1 MFRHVAGFELR
12 YQVKSPVF
20 WVTSLIYFLLTFALV
35 TSETV
40 QIGWGGQVFRNA
52 PYSVALNSLIM
63 VVWAVFIL
71 TAFVANVVLRDEETG
86 FGPIIYAT
94 RLSKFDYLFGRFT
107 GAFGAGCLAFL
118 SVPLAI
124 MIGAAMPWLDPQ
136 TIGPF
141 RLGDYLYAYF
151 VLCVPTLF
159 IMGAGFFAL
168 ATATRSIF
176 ATYIA
181 ALVVVVLY
189 IMTTAYFSRPEFA
202 ATAAL
207 LDPYGLS
214 AFTAKTRT
222 WTPSER
228 NTLLPPMAGALLTNR
243 VLWLAVAFGLLAVA
257 WRAFRREGRSVP
269 SGRGAERVAP
279 EVERER
285 LARPQPPAAPSQR
298 NLGWGPLVALTR
310 FDVRSVVRS
319 PAYPVMLGIALLTAV
334 IGLWIAG
341 DDSVSVI
348 YPVTRVMIQTLMEQ
362 FSVIPLVIAAYY
374 AGELV
379 WRDRDRGMHEV
390 IDATPA
396 SDVAFVVL
404 RSLRARSCSFR
415 WLSSASA
422 PPSRSRRSRGTPIS
436 SLVTT
441 SSGTCCPGSS
451 TWCSTRCSRSS
462 CRRWYP
468 TSSSGCWSCCCS
480 S

>member
-1 MFRHVAGFELR
+1 
-12 YQVKSPVF
+12 
-20 WVTSLIYFLLTFALV
+20 VTSLIYFLLTFALV
-35 TSETV
+35 TSGTV
-40 QIGWGGQVFRNA
+40 QVGWGGQVFRNS
-52 PYSVALNSLIM
+52 PYTVALNSLIM

-71 TAFVANVVLRDEETG
+71 VAFVANVVLRDEETG

-94 RLSKFDYLFGRFT
+94 RLSKFDYLFGRFA

-124 MIGAAMPWLDPQ
+124 MVGSAMPWLDPQ

-141 RLGDYLYAYF
+141 RLSDYLYAYF

-189 IMTTAYFSRPEFA
+189 IITTAHFSRPEFA

-214 AFTAKTRT
+214 AFTAETRT

-228 NTLLPPMAGALLTNR
+228 NTLLPSMTGALLTNR
-243 VLWLAVAFGLLAVA
+243 LVWLTVAFALLAVA

-269 SGRGAERVAP
+269 PAREGRAS
-279 EVERER
+279 
-285 LARPQPPAAPSQR
+285 ARPYRSAAPARPDGSAAPSQR
-298 NLGWGPLVALTR
+298 QLGWGPLVALTR

-319 PAYPVMLGIALLTAV
+319 PAYPVMLGIAVLTAV
-334 IGLWIAG
+334 IGLWMAG

-348 YPVTRVMIQTLMEQ
+348 YPVTRVMIQTLIEQ
-362 FSVIPLVIAAYY
+362 FTVIPLVIPAYY

-396 SDVAFVVL
+396 SDVAFVVPKIV
-404 RSLRARSCSFR
+404 
-415 WLSSASA
+415 ASA
-422 PPSRSRRSRGTPIS
+422 VVLFSMA
-436 SLVTT
+436 LVSVVAAIGVQALKGYTNFEL
-441 SSGTCCPGSS
+441 GHYLV
-451 TWCSTRCSRSS
+451 
-462 CRRWYP
+462 WYLLP
-468 TSSSGCWSCCCS
+468 WLLNMVLYAVLAVFVQTLVPHKFVGLLVMLLFIVAR
-480 S
+480 